1 MSMSK
6 TILVTGGAGYIG
18 SACVASLVVSGNR
31 VVVFD
36 NLSTGQATALPSD
49 VVCVTGDVTD
59 YSALLALCQRY
70 QFDTVIHCAA
80 KKAVGESELD
90 PALYFQT
97 NVFGTLTVLRVMEA
111 CQIPQLI
118 FSSTAAVYEPPSN
131 FVPVTEETKIRPVNV
146 YGQSKSMAEAM
157 IVDYVRL
164 GKIKKYT
171 IFRYFN
177 VAGDVGLNYQEQSAQ
192 NVFPLLAQSITSQT
206 AFSIFGTNYATLDGT
221 GVRDYIHLADLV
233 SAHAQALNLGVAGI
247 FNLGTG
253 HGYSVRELIAA
264 FEVATGLRLKATETE
279 RRPGDPAFLVA
290 NAHKATSQLS
300 WQAKQTLQNMVESTL
315 DAYVIDRVQDPS
327 Y

>member
-1 MSMSK
+1 MNMIK

-18 SACVASLVVSGNR
+18 SACVASLVASGNK

-36 NLSTGQATALPSD
+36 NLSTGQAAALPGD

-59 YSALLALCQRY
+59 YGALLALCQQY
-70 QFDTVIHCAA
+70 QFDAVIHCAA
-80 KKAVGESELD
+80 KKAVGESERD

-97 NVFGTLTVLRVMEA
+97 NVFGTLALLRVMEA

-131 FVPVTEETKIRPVNV
+131 CVLVTEETKIRPVNV
-146 YGQSKSMAEAM
+146 YGQSKSMAETM
-157 IVDYVRL
+157 IVDYARL

-192 NVFPLLAQSITSQT
+192 NVFPLLAQAITSQT
-206 AFSIFGTNYATLDGT
+206 TFSIFGTNYATPDGT

-233 SAHAQALNLGVAGI
+233 SAHTQALSLGVTGI

-253 HGYSVRELIAA
+253 RGYSVRELIAA
-264 FEVATGLRLKATETE
+264 FEVATGLKLKVTETE

-290 NAHKATSQLS
+290 NAHKATSQLI

-315 DAYVIDRVQDPS
+315 DAYLP